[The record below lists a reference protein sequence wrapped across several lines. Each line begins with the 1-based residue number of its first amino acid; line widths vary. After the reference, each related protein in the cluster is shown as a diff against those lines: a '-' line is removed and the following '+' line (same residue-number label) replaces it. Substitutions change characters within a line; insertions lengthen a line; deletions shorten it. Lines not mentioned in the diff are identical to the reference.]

1 MGVQWGLV
9 TDLMETDQAV
19 SACLPFRLLQRVPCT
34 VNSYYNQ
41 LNFYVLFVAQ
51 AATFWTWD
59 SLLITM

>member
-19 SACLPFRLLQRVPCT
+19 GACLRFRLLQRVPCT
-34 VNSYYNQ
+34 VNSYCNQ
-41 LNFYVLFVAQ
+41 LNFYVIFVVQ